1 MQLAEGTRLG
11 PYQVLAPIG
20 AGGMGEVYR
29 ARDTRLGREVAI
41 KILPA
46 AYSND
51 PERLQRFEQE
61 ARAAGMLNHPNIM
74 AIYDIGTHDGSP
86 YVVSELL
93 EGETLRELLAPPAG
107 PASPLPPRKA
117 TDYMIQLAH
126 GLAAAHQKGIV
137 HRDLKPEN
145 IFLTTE
151 GRLKIL
157 DFGLAKLAQSAAGL
171 EGEET
176 ALTAGLTQPGVVLGT
191 MGYMSPEQV
200 RGKPA
205 DARSDIFSFGAILY
219 EMLSGGRAFR
229 RESGVETMGAILKED
244 PPELS
249 ESGRNIPPGLDRI
262 VRHCLEKNPEERFQS
277 ARDLAFHLE
286 ALSTQSGVSVA
297 LPVPDKGRAL
307 PRFAAAG
314 LALAAMILVAASF
327 FAGRRVGAGAKA
339 PAPVFQRLTFRNG
352 RVMNARFAPDGQT
365 VLYGASWEGKPVEIF
380 SARFGNP
387 EWRSLVFS
395 RTAIAAVSSSGE
407 LAVLLDRSPKQ
418 GTLARVPMTGGAP
431 RELAEEVY
439 HADWHPNGNSLA
451 VIRTGGGKSRVEYP
465 IGKTIYETFNGI
477 SDVRFSPKG
486 DRITISENSAGR
498 GSIAVLD
505 LAGNRSA
512 LSDGWKG
519 VDTNVWKSSGDEVWF
534 TATDTGLGH
543 AIYAVNAS
551 GAPKVRLVLRL
562 AGPTVLEDISR
573 DGRAL
578 ITHYNYRSI
587 IMGLPPGEAKEH
599 DLSWLD
605 GGVLAALSDDGKTLI
620 FNEAGGASGTGYP
633 IYLRKTDGS
642 DAVRLG
648 EGTARAL
655 SPDGKWV
662 IAIPV
667 PARSELILE
676 PTGAGEAKTLKNE
689 VIEKYG
695 DARWFPDGKRIVAVG
710 AEPGNHNSRS
720 WVVDPA
726 GGRPRPI
733 TPEGVTGTLV
743 SPDGKFLLAVDA
755 NQNRALYPVEGGEPR
770 PASGFEPGDAAIRWN
785 VDGHS
790 VYVRQRTDTGVKI
803 FLLDIGSGRRSFWKE
818 LAPVELAG
826 FVGIGEI
833 LLTPD
838 GKSYV
843 YRYNRALNELY
854 LVEGLR

>member
-1 MQLAEGTRLG
+1 MQLVEGTRLG

-157 DFGLAKLAQSAAGL
+157 DFGLAKLAQS
-171 EGEET
+171 
-176 ALTAGLTQPGVVLGT
+176 
-191 MGYMSPEQV
+191 
-200 RGKPA
+200 
-205 DARSDIFSFGAILY
+205 
-219 EMLSGGRAFR
+219 
-229 RESGVETMGAILKED
+229 
-244 PPELS
+244 
-249 ESGRNIPPGLDRI
+249 GRNIPPGLERI

-286 ALSTQSGVSVA
+286 ALSTQSGVNVA
-297 LPVPDKGRAL
+297 LPAHDKGRAL

-439 HADWHPNGNSLA
+439 HADWHPNGNGLA
-451 VIRTGGGKSRVEYP
+451 VIRAGGGKSRVEYP

-505 LAGNRSA
+505 LAGNRSV

-519 VDTNVWKSSGDEVWF
+519 VDTNAWKPSGDEVWF

-676 PTGAGEAKTLKNE
+676 PTGAGEAKTHKNE
-689 VIEKYG
+689 VTEKYG

-743 SPDGKFLLAVDA
+743 STDVKFLLAVDA
-755 NQNRALYPVEGGEPR
+755 NQNEALYPVECGVLR
-770 PASGFEPGDAAIRWN
+770 PE
-785 VDGHS
+785 
-790 VYVRQRTDTGVKI
+790 
-803 FLLDIGSGRRSFWKE
+803 
-818 LAPVELAG
+818 
-826 FVGIGEI
+826 
-833 LLTPD
+833 
-838 GKSYV
+838 
-843 YRYNRALNELY
+843 
-854 LVEGLR
+854 